1 MDEQDRRVE
10 QARAFRTMKVTS
22 DKMQSSRTVVQ
33 RFLSDIKQNTISH
46 LIKLGTLKD
55 RVSGDLEYL
64 VEPYLLHGA

>member
-1 MDEQDRRVE
+1 
-10 QARAFRTMKVTS
+10 MKVTS
-22 DKMQSSRTVVQ
+22 DKFQASRTVVQ
-33 RFLSDIKQNTISH
+33 SFLSDIKQNTISH